1 MEEGVIVAWH
11 KKVGD
16 KVSPGD
22 VLAEVETDKA
32 TMDLESFHEGYLL
45 YIGVKEGPVPVDGIL
60 AVIGKKDEDYKS
72 ALESAKSSGNGQP
85 GKEEKEEES
94 AAVKSEESVA
104 VKSSK
109 GSEKPSEAATSQTS
123 EEQTREVQTREVQTR
138 EEQTREEQTREEQTR
153 EEQTREEQTREE
165 RIKSSPLA
173 RSIARE
179 SGLDLSRISGSG
191 DQGRIIKRDVEVAAK
206 KQTAAKAAPRP
217 VPAGGHEDVP
227 LSQMRKTIARRLVES
242 KFTAP
247 HFYLTMEVDM
257 SQAVDDRK
265 RINSMLD
272 DELKISFNDIIVKA
286 CATALRRHPKVNAS
300 WLDQSIRIHYD
311 VHIGIAVAVEDGL
324 LVPVIRNT
332 NHKSLTEI
340 HTEIVELAERA
351 RVKKLQPEE
360 MQGNTFTVSNL
371 GMFGIEEFTA
381 IINPPDACILAV
393 GAIVEKPV
401 VRNGNITTAQ
411 MMKITLSCDHR
422 VVDGATGAQFLKTLK
437 QFLEIPVSMLA
448 WD

>member
-1 MEEGVIVAWH
+1 MAEVIRMPRLSDTMEEGVIVAWH

-123 EEQTREVQTREVQTR
+123 EEQTRE
-138 EEQTREEQTREEQTR
+138 
-153 EEQTREEQTREE
+153 E

-179 SGLDLSRISGSG
+179 SGLDLSKISGSG

-437 QFLEIPVSMLA
+437 QFLEIPVSMLV